1 MELVF
6 DLQKHGKY
14 AMMPKN
20 KTDHVSFSFQRMQ
33 LYVVVLFL
41 NTVIL
46 TLTFMSALVLATIMG
61 SYLLKALLVNKDTS
75 DYERPNSLGKHT

>member
-1 MELVF
+1 
-6 DLQKHGKY
+6 
-14 AMMPKN
+14 
-20 KTDHVSFSFQRMQ
+20 MQ

-46 TLTFMSALVLATIMG
+46 TLTFMSALILATIMG
-61 SYLLKALLVNKDTS
+61 SYLLKALLVDKDSS